1 LNVEYVNKFWEDILL
16 ALISEKS
23 KINKLLVGIRLKKSN
38 AEKAMIELWTRKG
51 AEKKEYEV
59 KEWFVNSLGLSNK
72 LLSRLKYKQRKI

>member
-1 LNVEYVNKFWEDILL
+1 M
-16 ALISEKS
+16 
-23 KINKLLVGIRLKKSN
+23 LVGIRLKKSN

-72 LLSRLKYKQRKI
+72 LLSRLKYKQRKIWLISKFMYIYFVKLIISGKIKS

>member
-1 LNVEYVNKFWEDILL
+1 M
-16 ALISEKS
+16 
-23 KINKLLVGIRLKKSN
+23 LVGIRLKKSN

-72 LLSRLKYKQRKI
+72 LLSRLKYKQRKIWLISKFIYLYFVKLIISGKIKS